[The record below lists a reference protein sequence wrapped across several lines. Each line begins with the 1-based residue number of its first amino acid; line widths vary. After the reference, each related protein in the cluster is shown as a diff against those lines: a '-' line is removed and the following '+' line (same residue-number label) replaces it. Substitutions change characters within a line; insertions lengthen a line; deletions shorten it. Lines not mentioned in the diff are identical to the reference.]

1 MPSKIALILET
12 KTTLNFSQ
20 PTSMEWGGWGV
31 DDGEN
36 SNNSVEI
43 DYEAQQLLET
53 RRIIEKVDDE
63 LYADADLYFQEQEEL
78 RLRGDVGFVPPA
90 STENTVYSK
99 TPTAIPDDPQE
110 AANLWYANQQQAEKL
125 PIRDWTSN
133 FCFMRVVGRSIDVEP
148 GAVPTSNNEK
158 EEEEEEGFAEDNTRE
173 ATKQALV
180 QMLMDHLQSE
190 LSSKTGK
197 DDEHGV
203 RVASVTKY
211 VPGARG

>member
-1 MPSKIALILET
+1 
-12 KTTLNFSQ
+12 
-20 PTSMEWGGWGV
+20 MEWGGWGV
-31 DDGEN
+31 DDDDN

-78 RLRGDVGFVPPA
+78 RLRGDVGDVPPA
-90 STENTVYSK
+90 STENTVDSK
-99 TPTAIPDDPQE
+99 PPTAIPDDPQE

-133 FCFMRVVGRSIDVEP
+133 FCFMRVVGRGIDVEP

-158 EEEEEEGFAEDNTRE
+158 EEEEEEVFAEDNTRE